1 MTPEA
6 DPTLAG
12 RLGMTGLAFAL
23 FGMAVCWWYP
33 FGPLVAL
40 VGAVLAAAGWLG
52 GDRLG
57 RLGTAL
63 AAGGAAAGAVI
74 AWESWARLLGS

>member
-1 MTPEA
+1 MTPEP

-12 RLGMTGLAFAL
+12 RLGVTGLAFAL
-23 FGMAVCWWYP
+23 FGLAVCWWYP

-40 VGAVLAAAGWLG
+40 VGAVLAVAGWLG

-57 RLGTAL
+57 RLGTVL
-63 AAGGAAAGAVI
+63 AAVGVGTGGLL
-74 AWESWARLLGS
+74 AWESWARLLAS